1 MSDRATET
9 ATEFTM
15 DDRETEESTGTLGEM
30 SHTNPYTGESFGDAM
45 VYDRGPAVAAD
56 GGAAGPG
63 TVDPDDEELNELA
76 ANLNALVGT
85 VKGGLEETILV
96 LNALKDQDLT
106 QLFVGLH
113 LIHEVTSPQAFGMLR
128 ERGIE
133 VARPDLTLATV
144 DHIVPTADQ
153 SRPYG
158 DDAAE
163 TMMSELEENVRDAG
177 IEFLSPDTGEQGIVH
192 VVGPEQG
199 LTQPGK
205 TIVCGDSH
213 TSTHGAF
220 GALAFGIGTSQI
232 RDVLATQTIAMD
244 KQKVRRIQVDGEL
257 GEGCEAKDVILEII
271 RRLGTEGG
279 VGYVYEYGG
288 EAVEH
293 LGMEGRMS
301 ICNMSIEGGARAG
314 YVNPDETT
322 YEWLRDTDYF
332 QEHPE
337 KFEELKPYWES
348 IRSDADAEYD
358 DVVRIDA
365 DDLEPVVT
373 WGTTPGQGVG
383 ITDPIPDP
391 ESLPKDKQET
401 ARRAQEHMRVEPGDT
416 MEGYPID
423 VAFLGS
429 CTNARLP
436 DLRRAANIVEG
447 RQVHE
452 DVRAF
457 VVPGSQRVQRAA
469 EEEGLKDI
477 FEAAG
482 FEWRNAGC
490 SMCLGMNEDQ
500 LEGDEACASSSN
512 RNFIGRQGSKDGRTV
527 LMNPQMVAAAAIEGK
542 VTDVRNLP
550 EVVRV

>member
-1 MSDRATET
+1 MSRN
-9 ATEFTM
+9 
-15 DDRETEESTGTLGEM
+15 TL
-30 SHTNPYTGESFGDAM
+30 
-45 VYDRGPAVAAD
+45 YDKVWEKHKVTTLPNG
-56 GGAAGPG
+56 
-63 TVDPDDEELNELA
+63 
-76 ANLNALVGT
+76 
-85 VKGGLEETILV
+85 
-96 LNALKDQDLT
+96 QD

-128 ERGIE
+128 ERDID

-153 SRPYG
+153 SRPYSDG
-158 DDAAE
+158 AAE
-163 TMMSELEENVRDAG
+163 EMMAELEENVRDAG
-177 IEFLSPDTGEQGIVH
+177 IDFLDPTTGDQGIVH

-244 KQKVRRIQVDGEL
+244 KQKVRKIQVDGRL
-257 GEGCEAKDVILEII
+257 QEGVEAKDIILEII

-279 VGYVYEYGG
+279 VGYVYEYAG
-288 EAVEH
+288 EAIET

-322 YEWLRDTDYF
+322 FEWLEETDYF
-332 QEHPE
+332 QENPGE
-337 KFEELKPYWES
+337 FDRLKPYWQS
-348 IRSDADAEYD
+348 IRSDGDAEYD
-358 DVVRIDA
+358 DVVTIDA
-365 DDLEPVVT
+365 GDLEPVVT

-383 ITDPIPDP
+383 ITDPIPAP
-391 ESLPKDKQET
+391 EDLPEDKQDT

-416 MEGYPID
+416 MEGYEID

-436 DLRRAANIVEG
+436 DLRRAASIVEG
-447 RQVHE
+447 REVHD
-452 DVRAF
+452 DVRAM

-469 EEEGLKDI
+469 EEEGLKDV
-477 FEAAG
+477 FEEAG
-482 FEWRNAGC
+482 FDWRNAGC

-512 RNFIGRQGSKDGRTV
+512 RNFVGRQGSKDGRTV
-527 LMNPQMVAAAAIEGK
+527 LMNPQMVAAAAITGE
-542 VTDVRNLP
+542 VTDVREL
-550 EVVRV
+550 EAVVNV

>member
-1 MSDRATET
+1 MSR
-9 ATEFTM
+9 
-15 DDRETEESTGTLGEM
+15 GTL
-30 SHTNPYTGESFGDAM
+30 
-45 VYDRGPAVAAD
+45 YDKVWERHRVTTLPNG
-56 GGAAGPG
+56 
-63 TVDPDDEELNELA
+63 
-76 ANLNALVGT
+76 
-85 VKGGLEETILV
+85 
-96 LNALKDQDLT
+96 QD

-128 ERGIE
+128 ERDIE

-153 SRPYG
+153 SRPYA
-158 DDAAE
+158 DEAAE
-163 TMMSELEENVRDAG
+163 NMMAELEENVREAG
-177 IEFLSPDTGEQGIVH
+177 IEFLDPTTGDQGIVH
-192 VVGPEQG
+192 VIGPEQG

-244 KQKVRRIQVDGEL
+244 TQQVRKIEVTGEL
-257 GEGCEAKDVILEII
+257 GEGVEAKDVILEII
-271 RRLGTEGG
+271 RRLGTDGG
-279 VGYVYEYGG
+279 VGYVYEYAG
-288 EAVEH
+288 EAVES

-322 YEWLRDTDYF
+322 YAWLEETDYF
-332 QEHPE
+332 QEHPDE
-337 KFEELKPYWES
+337 FDRLKPSWES
-348 IRSDADAEYD
+348 IRSDDDAAYD
-358 DVVRIDA
+358 DVVTIDGSS
-365 DDLEPVVT
+365 LEPVVT

-383 ITDPIPDP
+383 ITDPIPKP
-391 ESLPKDKQET
+391 EALPADKQDT

-416 MEGYPID
+416 MAGYEID

-436 DLRRAANIVEG
+436 DLRRAATIVEG
-447 RQVHE
+447 REVHE
-452 DVRAF
+452 DVRAM
-457 VVPGSQRVQRAA
+457 VVPGSQRVQSAA
-469 EEEGLKDI
+469 EAEGLRDV

-500 LEGDEACASSSN
+500 LEGEEACASSSN
-512 RNFIGRQGSKDGRTV
+512 RNFVGRQGSKDGRTI
-527 LMNPQMVAAAAIEGK
+527 LMNPQMVAAAAVEGE
-542 VTDVRNLP
+542 VTDVRELP
-550 EVVRV
+550 EVVTV